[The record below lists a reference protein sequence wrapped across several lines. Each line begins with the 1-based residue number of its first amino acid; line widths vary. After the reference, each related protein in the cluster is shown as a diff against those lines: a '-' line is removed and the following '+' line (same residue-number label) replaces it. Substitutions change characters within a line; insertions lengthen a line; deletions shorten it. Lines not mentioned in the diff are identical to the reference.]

1 MSFQL
6 PHVIHDYVNEQNN
19 NNIYINEQLNI
30 PESEISFQFTT
41 SGGPGGQHANKA
53 ATKAILLFDVAN
65 SLALIRSLSVGQHQ
79 RLIKKLES
87 RMDSDGILQ
96 VAAQDTRSQHQN
108 RQIAVE
114 RFQAIMQKALK
125 KKKRRIKTRPSRAAN
140 ERRIQNKKRRG
151 QKKQERGRDWSDR
164 Y

>member
-1 MSFQL
+1 MLFQL
-6 PHVIHDYVNEQNN
+6 PHVIHDYVNDQNN
-19 NNIYINEQLNI
+19 NNIYINEQLSI
-30 PESEISFQFTT
+30 PESEISFQFST

-65 SLALIRSLSVGQHQ
+65 SLALIRGLSVGQHQ
-79 RLIKKLES
+79 RLVKKLES
-87 RMDSDGILQ
+87 RMDGDGILQ

-114 RFQAIMQKALK
+114 RFQAILQKALK

-140 ERRIQNKKRRG
+140 ERRIQSKKKRG
-151 QKKQERGRDWSDR
+151 QKKRDRGRDWSDR